1 MIKFKIT
8 SLYSKILFLFL
19 IISLIVPFLPLII
32 CQFDLHQPCFCKVG
46 DAIES
51 CPCDAKTIDA
61 INNVKVYPSLQGLLQ
76 REPFKFYKVNMEKP
90 CPFWSDDSGQCA
102 SKECT
107 IGYCDNEV
115 PEALRDLPR
124 RPSNASSNEALTE
137 PDCFSDGKKSNKF
150 DPLDSSLTDVDKA
163 QLRDLDIFETNNNKF
178 CAAEDENFDE
188 LHYVNLAKNPERYT
202 GYKGNSALKVWKSI
216 YSENC
221 FKPDP
226 KFDKNFLLQPTPIG
240 MCLEKRVF
248 YRLISGL
255 HSAITVSIAANNYKP
270 APVGFGEGTWF
281 RNTKMFTDR
290 FGTKWSKEGPE
301 RLKNIYFTFMLE
313 LRALVKAAPYI
324 QQSKFFY
331 TGNKNEDIET
341 RQALEDLF
349 GVLKE
354 FPDQFDETQLFSNL
368 HESNARLLREEFR
381 QHFWNISRIMDCV
394 DCDKCRL
401 WGKVQ
406 THGMG
411 IALKILFADLPRNG
425 ASTTK
430 NIENSKMDNTSIP
443 FKLTRNDVVAL
454 FQSFGRYSSSI
465 WAIEEFRKEYNE
477 ELCLPNL

>member
-1 MIKFKIT
+1 
-8 SLYSKILFLFL
+8 
-19 IISLIVPFLPLII
+19 
-32 CQFDLHQPCFCKVG
+32 
-46 DAIES
+46 
-51 CPCDAKTIDA
+51 
-61 INNVKVYPSLQGLLQ
+61 
-76 REPFKFYKVNMEKP
+76 MEKP

-124 RPSNASSNEALTE
+124 RPSNTSSNEALTE

-150 DPLDSSLTDVDKA
+150 DPLDSSLTDIDKA

-313 LRALVKAAPYI
+313 LRALVKAGPYI

-341 RQALEDLF
+341 RQALE
-349 GVLKE
+349 
-354 FPDQFDETQLFSNL
+354 
-368 HESNARLLREEFR
+368 
-381 QHFWNISRIMDCV
+381 
-394 DCDKCRL
+394 
-401 WGKVQ
+401 
-406 THGMG
+406 
-411 IALKILFADLPRNG
+411 
-425 ASTTK
+425 
-430 NIENSKMDNTSIP
+430 
-443 FKLTRNDVVAL
+443 
-454 FQSFGRYSSSI
+454 
-465 WAIEEFRKEYNE
+465 
-477 ELCLPNL
+477 